1 MRPTQLTHHL
11 SSSCYSVTVLH
22 TISSCYTRC
31 TCVQFHGCTFE
42 QPRNRAEA
50 HSKYPIM
57 FLKVHM
63 PVLESGELE
72 QLAKSLEC
80 SYWHSD
86 TTILP
91 HPGCICLTLLNRF
104 IWLLLLSWQNSI
116 RNFWCYVTNGHACS
130 CLSFTKSWNGVLI
143 LCHSSFQNSK
153 FQTVSLE
160 FYDTDFASKLLIFWK
175 VAWVGSC
182 LLLKLKCQSVGM
194 WVTLEKVRSSPWRTN
209 SLQNNP

>member
-143 LCHSSFQNSK
+143 LCQQQLSK
-153 FQTVSLE
+153 FKISNCISGILKYRFCIKIIDLLKGCLSWKLPPAKVEVPKCRNVSDFGKSEKFSLE
-160 FYDTDFASKLLIFWK
+160 
-175 VAWVGSC
+175 
-182 LLLKLKCQSVGM
+182 
-194 WVTLEKVRSSPWRTN
+194 N
-209 SLQNNP
+209 